1 MGPVVNRVSYAIE
14 VIMIVVLVVLTY
26 FVAGDVMMV
35 TKDLLIFTLIA
46 NIFMYRKE
54 VMNIVPHWLLKV
66 FILLNGVGIWFQYIM
81 YGANPDTAPMNY
93 YLLVDVLTAF
103 VMIFVIYLLITR
115 HIKNGIR
122 EMSFGHF
129 CHYYDYMMDY
139 KIFIIIYVIVTL
151 FISVEL
157 MISYTTIRE
166 YLLLFAPEIDSFYLK
181 YLQYFIFLAVPNLI
195 GAGLLQLLKD
205 LEKEVEKSIEEL
217 QQKEKAEKGNV

>member
-14 VIMIVVLVVLTY
+14 VIMIVILVGLTY

-115 HIKNGIR
+115 HIKNGVR

-129 CHYYDYMMDY
+129 CYYYDYIMDY
-139 KIFIIIYVIVTL
+139 KIFISIYVIVTL

-217 QQKEKAEKGNV
+217 QQKEKEEKGNV